1 LLSGRSNL
9 QKDKHDMERAK
20 PINSFVEAQAATG
33 KWREEVV
40 SADVAGTP
48 RDIVIFRAARNVN
61 RIKHDWHGNAQT
73 FCPPK
78 WFDLALG
85 SGACGYGCRFCFL
98 MLTFRAMRD
107 PMRPLIYDNID
118 DYESDVRKW
127 LIANTWH
134 TEQEGRKHFRRTHLD
149 TLGLGIDCSDSL
161 LYEGVTGHAR
171 RYIPLFADP
180 QTNPRKNK
188 LILLTKSANTHY
200 LEGLPT
206 ENVAVTFSIN
216 PEHEADLW
224 EGKFTDTGERITPS
238 VEKRL
243 CACLQAQAF
252 GFEVRWRLDPI
263 LTPKGW
269 EKDYQ
274 EFFREA
280 ACLGVTPRYITL
292 GTYREKNS
300 QLDFWRGAWG
310 LAAPEWEPDELT
322 KDGTHWHLSK
332 EQRQD
337 IYRTII
343 RLVDEAPWA
352 VKPRVELC
360 KEPHEMRRAV
370 GIVGCNCNCLQ

>member
-1 LLSGRSNL
+1 MLSGRSNL
-9 QKDKHDMERAK
+9 QEDKHGTERAK
-20 PINSFVEAQAATG
+20 PIVSFVSAQAATG

-48 RDIVIFRAARNVN
+48 RDIAIFRAARNAN

-127 LIANTWH
+127 LVADTWH
-134 TEQEGRKHFRRTHLD
+134 TEQEGRKYFRRTHLD

-206 ENVAVTFSIN
+206 KNVAVTFSIN
-216 PEHEADLW
+216 PEQEADLW
-224 EGKFTDTGERITPS
+224 EGKFADTGERITPS

-243 CACLQAQAF
+243 YACLQAQAF

-263 LTPKGW
+263 LTPVGW

-300 QLDFWRGAWG
+300 QLDFWREVWG
-310 LAAPEWEPDELT
+310 LAAPEWEPDGLT

-332 EQRQD
+332 EHRQD

-343 RLVDEAPWA
+343 RLVDETPWA

-360 KEPHEMRRAV
+360 KESHEMRRAV
-370 GIVGCNCNCLQ
+370 GIVGCSCNCLQ